1 MNSTLSPRSIPE
13 KRLFHDSKQGD
24 IDKQMTA
31 TQNLHKGMPVSNLSS
46 LKKPKNER
54 SEDGHRTPYFEL
66 KSQRST
72 KKLLISPQNQVISV
86 NLYKKSPAS
95 PSGKRKSTVSTQGEA
110 ALMYNS
116 PDKRRMHEINADLMR
131 ITPPP
136 VVISGESNADRGV
149 IAVDPDGRRHS
160 MKKRIQEE

>member
-1 MNSTLSPRSIPE
+1 MISI
-13 KRLFHDSKQGD
+13 
-24 IDKQMTA
+24 
-31 TQNLHKGMPVSNLSS
+31 
-46 LKKPKNER
+46 
-54 SEDGHRTPYFEL
+54 
-66 KSQRST
+66 
-72 KKLLISPQNQVISV
+72 

-95 PSGKRKSTVSTQGEA
+95 PPGKRKCTVSTQSEA
-110 ALMYNS
+110 VSICNS